1 MSSPTPIWG
10 RYTDLRPKQ
19 LAAIRSQI
27 PVVYLPWGALD
38 WHGPHLPLGT
48 DGFVAEAVAEQVV
61 QITGGV
67 LMPTTWWPGAALPR
81 SNTLSVR
88 KHIVHGLW
96 SDLLIRL
103 SEEGWRIVVIVN
115 GHYDQDHEMVLIE
128 TAEEAIQE
136 YGLLVLALP
145 PLALIDNSLLDHAA
159 LWESS
164 MLLSLYPQLVD
175 LYALGNGEL
184 SEEQSAIQG
193 RDPRGAASASLG
205 DTVIRLAVDRVAR
218 AVNELIRSGNP
229 APLYALYE
237 QRREI
242 YNRARHGN
250 PPIRK

>member
-1 MSSPTPIWG
+1 
-10 RYTDLRPKQ
+10 
-19 LAAIRSQI
+19 
-27 PVVYLPWGALD
+27 
-38 WHGPHLPLGT
+38 
-48 DGFVAEAVAEQVV
+48 
-61 QITGGV
+61 
-67 LMPTTWWPGAALPR
+67 
-81 SNTLSVR
+81 
-88 KHIVHGLW
+88 
-96 SDLLIRL
+96 
-103 SEEGWRIVVIVN
+103 
-115 GHYDQDHEMVLIE
+115 
-128 TAEEAIQE
+128 
-136 YGLLVLALP
+136 
-145 PLALIDNSLLDHAA
+145 
-159 LWESS
+159 